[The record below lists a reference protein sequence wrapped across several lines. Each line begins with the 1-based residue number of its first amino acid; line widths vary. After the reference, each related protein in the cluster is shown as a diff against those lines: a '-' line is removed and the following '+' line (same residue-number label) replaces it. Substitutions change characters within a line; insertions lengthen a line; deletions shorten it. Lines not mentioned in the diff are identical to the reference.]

1 MKKSNLNFQTEF
13 CNNLCDI
20 ERLTNEL
27 FKNILSDVQTKGKG
41 EINSAQHNYCE
52 NCILM
57 LYQFEGLKKYV
68 FD

>member
-1 MKKSNLNFQTEF
+1 MTLKGLS
-13 CNNLCDI
+13 
-20 ERLTNEL
+20 NEL

-41 EINSAQHNYCE
+41 EINLAQHNYCE

-68 FD
+68 CD